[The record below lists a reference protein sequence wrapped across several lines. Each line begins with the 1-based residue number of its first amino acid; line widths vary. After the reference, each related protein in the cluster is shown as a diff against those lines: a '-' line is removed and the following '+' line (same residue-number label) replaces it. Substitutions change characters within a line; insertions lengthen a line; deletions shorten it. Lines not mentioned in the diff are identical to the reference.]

1 MLALLGVTLTVG
13 LMSVATPAAQTA
25 AQSLG
30 QARLPRAVMA
40 NGQALPAGT
49 YTLRLSADAVTAV
62 VGQTPAESRWVE
74 FVQNGQVRGREM
86 ATVLSATELAAVAE
100 GRRPAAGAV
109 QVELLK
115 GNDYIRVW
123 ANRAGTHYLLHLA
136 ASPAS

>member
-1 MLALLGVTLTVG
+1 
-13 LMSVATPAAQTA
+13 
-25 AQSLG
+25 
-30 QARLPRAVMA
+30 MA